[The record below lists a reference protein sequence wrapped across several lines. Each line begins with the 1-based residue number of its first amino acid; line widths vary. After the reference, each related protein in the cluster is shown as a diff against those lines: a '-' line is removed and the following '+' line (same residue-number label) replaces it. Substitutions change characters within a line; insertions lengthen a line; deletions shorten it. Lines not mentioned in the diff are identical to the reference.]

1 MMDVVVSQDDRF
13 VAGYTNYDETI
24 LLNAITSEFVIIDN
38 PLDNNQTIQGL
49 LLHNYSL
56 IIYGQ
61 YTWSIFTTTGQLVE
75 TLKGYEKEERPIL
88 SMLLPAASPAPDMV
102 DVVQKSKFQKGIAQ
116 SLAWRSSSRGKD
128 AISFFILRWSGDM
141 EDNELRFEARNEA
154 SGFYL
159 SCYGCIVLN
168 EKRTMLWT
176 CPDKESND
184 VSSFSLHHGK
194 WIEKKQYAGNR
205 FRLIQLSLSSDETY
219 LIGTF
224 TEGFQL
230 WKMSEDETPLV
241 TTLKLPP
248 LVRNVS
254 VKMNKS
260 NRCLLSKNN
269 VWAIAGVRKVGLI

>member
-1 MMDVVVSQDDRF
+1 
-13 VAGYTNYDETI
+13 
-24 LLNAITSEFVIIDN
+24 
-38 PLDNNQTIQGL
+38 
-49 LLHNYSL
+49 
-56 IIYGQ
+56 
-61 YTWSIFTTTGQLVE
+61 
-75 TLKGYEKEERPIL
+75 
-88 SMLLPAASPAPDMV
+88 
-102 DVVQKSKFQKGIAQ
+102 
-116 SLAWRSSSRGKD
+116 
-128 AISFFILRWSGDM
+128 
-141 EDNELRFEARNEA
+141 
-154 SGFYL
+154 
-159 SCYGCIVLN
+159 
-168 EKRTMLWT
+168 MLWT
-176 CPDKESND
+176 CPDRESND

-205 FRLIQLSLSSDETY
+205 FTLIQLSLSSDETY

-230 WKMSEDETPLV
+230 WKMSEDEIPLV